1 MAKRRGWFKVPTM
14 PGADF
19 QIEKTRGGVSLALSD
34 DWTSMGLGRVYRRLA
49 RALDGKTVSR
59 LDISQLGKF
68 DTSGA
73 LVLVPTSGGRFPAGA
88 WAERPEARR
97 IYAMVEKLQRNF
109 AAPPRRDDFLNHS
122 LLRIVSGVHDIGQEG
137 WLSLAFLGRLLIS
150 SGRAVVRPGR
160 IRWPA
165 WVSQMD
171 RSGLDALP
179 IVAVTNFFIG
189 AVIAF
194 LGADLLTQFGAQVFA
209 VELIGVAV
217 FREFAVVITAV
228 LLAGRSA

>member
-1 MAKRRGWFKVPTM
+1 
-14 PGADF
+14 
-19 QIEKTRGGVSLALSD
+19 
-34 DWTSMGLGRVYRRLA
+34 RL
-49 RALDGKTVSR
+49 
-59 LDISQLGKF
+59 
-68 DTSGA
+68 
-73 LVLVPTSGGRFPAGA
+73 PAGA
-88 WAERPEARR
+88 WAERPEAGR
-97 IYAMVEKLQRNF
+97 IYAMVEKLERNV
-109 AAPPRRDDFLNHS
+109 AAPPRRADFLTRS
-122 LLRIVSGVHDIGQEG
+122 LARIGRGVHDIGQEG

-209 VELIGVAV
+209 VELIGVSV

-228 LLAGRSA
+228 LLAGRSASSFAAEIGSMKMNQEVDAMEVMGVDPFQALVIPRLAALLIMLPLLTFIGVVSGLLGGMLVTWS